1 MPTNDEIKEQ
11 IKLIQETNKNL
22 NKQVDVYTKIEGVSR
37 ETRRGIEDTLQE
49 TKAMIDQLE
58 KTASKGS
65 PAQKEQLRLLKE
77 QREELEKVNAEL
89 VSQYTMGGRIK
100 GTFAE
105 QRTLSLDFVKTQAAV
120 FNYSEKIAHEYRDI
134 ARDVGLTREQ
144 AHGVGV
150 AFRAALPEVL
160 AMGGEMGDITTLY
173 EKFSEQSGR
182 LRFFNEQ
189 DIITM
194 DSLARATK
202 MMPSEVASIAET
214 FDLMGQSVE
223 TMNASLVDVYDAS
236 QKAGLNSTKVIKT
249 LQTNIKQMSS
259 FSFVN
264 GVRGM
269 TEMARQAVKMR
280 LEVSDVLSMADKFY
294 QPEAAIEA
302 AANLQMLGGDIAEA
316 FGDPFET
323 MYLARNKPEELAK
336 KLQEMTENMLQ
347 FNEKSGE
354 FELPAEARM
363 QLKSAGEQLGIN
375 VDKMTELARQSS
387 KINKIKMEIDGNA
400 FDEEVREG
408 IAGMA
413 KMKDGKFVVD
423 FSSPSGEKME
433 IDINNTEQL
442 REAVDQGLLDTQK
455 SDTDLFR
462 DIAMN
467 TQTMSE
473 RMESMGEATRA
484 TAVQATDF
492 HQIYEEAMGP
502 TLEAM
507 EKQTQK
513 TVSQI
518 MSTYNPNVEANKAMA
533 DLKSWAQ
540 GLVGVDPNTI
550 QIMMPGPINL
560 PGGSGGGGGSGPNIP
575 GGGPTPSQVQALS
588 NLSYNGNLNVNVNVI
603 APANSA
609 IDRAFLTQT
618 VETILQ
624 QHLSNGLELV
634 TDGTN
639 INVVLDKTNA
649 VAMS

>member
-1 MPTNDEIKEQ
+1 MPTNDEIKKQ
-11 IKLIQETNKNL
+11 IELVNEL
-22 NKQVDVYTKIEGVSR
+22 NKSLNQQTNVYTKIEGESK
-37 ETRRGIEDTLQE
+37 ETRRGIEETLQA
-49 TKAMIDQLE
+49 TKAMIDELQ
-58 KTASKGS
+58 KTATS
-65 PAQKEQLRLLKE
+65 PAQKEQLKNLKE
-77 QREELEKVNAEL
+77 LRDVLAESNKEL
-89 VSQYTMGGRIK
+89 VQQFTMYGRIK

-105 QRTLSLDFVKTQAAV
+105 QRQLSLDFVQTQAAV

-134 ARDVGLTREQ
+134 ARDIGLTREQ

-214 FDLMGQSVE
+214 FDLMGHGVE
-223 TMNASLVDVYDAS
+223 SMNETLVDVYDAS

-249 LQTNIKQMSS
+249 LQSNIKQMSS

-280 LEVSDVLSMADKFY
+280 LDVSDVLSMADKFY

-302 AANLQMLGGDIAEA
+302 AANLQMLGGDIAKA

-336 KLQEMTENMLQ
+336 KLQDMTENMLQ
-347 FNEKSGE
+347 FNAESGE

-363 QLKSAGEQLGIN
+363 QLKAAGDQLGIN
-375 VDKMTELARQSS
+375 VDKMTEMARQSS
-387 KINKIKMEIDGNA
+387 KIGKVKMEIDGNA
-400 FDEEVREG
+400 FDDEVREG

-413 KMKDGKFVVD
+413 KMKDGKWVVD

-442 REAVDQGLLDTQK
+442 RDAVDQGLLDTQK

-462 DIAMN
+462 DISMN

-473 RMESMGEATRA
+473 RMVSMGESTRA

-492 HQIYEEAMGP
+492 HQIYEKAMGP

-518 MSTYNPNVEANKAMA
+518 MSTYNPNVKANEAMS
-533 DLKSWAQ
+533 DLKGWAQ
-540 GLVGVDPNTI
+540 GLIGVDPNTI
-550 QIMMPGPINL
+550 QIMMPGPINMPGGAGGGGPSGPNL
-560 PGGSGGGGGSGPNIP
+560 PGGN
-575 GGGPTPSQVQALS
+575 PTPAQIQAMNNHVS
-588 NLSYNGNLNVNVNVI
+588 NYTGTMSVNVNVTGD
-603 APANSA
+603 ANSA
-609 IDRAFLTQT
+609 IDKVFLTN
-618 VETILQ
+618 TIANVVRKQ
-624 QHLSNGLELV
+624 ISNGLEVV
-634 TDGTN
+634 TNGTN
-639 INVVLDKTNA
+639 IEVVLKP
-649 VAMS
+649 

>member
-1 MPTNDEIKEQ
+1 MGTNDELKEQ
-11 IKLIQETNKNL
+11 IKLNKELLKDL
-22 NKQVDVYTKIEGVSR
+22 NRQTGFYNEIKGASR
-37 ETRRGIEDTLQE
+37 ETRRAIEEQL
-49 TKAMIDQLE
+49 KATQALIDELE
-58 KTASKGS
+58 KIPAGTMTA
-65 PAQKEQLRLLKE
+65 EQEESLKLLKE
-77 QREELEKVNAEL
+77 QREQQKDLNREYRKTFTIA
-89 VSQYTMGGRIK
+89 GRIT
-100 GTFAE
+100 GEFAT
-105 QRTLSLDFVKTQAAV
+105 QRQLSLEFVQTQAAI

-134 ARDVGLTREQ
+134 ARDIGLTRDQ

-160 AMGGEMGDITTLY
+160 AMGGEMTDITNLY
-173 EKFSEQSGR
+173 TSFSQQSGR
-182 LRFFNEQ
+182 LRFFNEE

-194 DSLARATK
+194 DALSRATK
-202 MMPSEVASIAET
+202 MMPSEVAGIAET
-214 FDLMGQSVE
+214 FDLMGVGVE
-223 TMNASLVDVYDAS
+223 SMNETLVDVYDAS

-249 LQTNIKQMSS
+249 LQSNIKQMSS

-280 LEVSDVLSMADKFY
+280 IDVSDVLSMADKFY

-302 AANLQMLGGDIAEA
+302 AANLQMLGGDIAQA

-336 KLQEMTENMLQ
+336 KLQDMTENMLQ
-347 FNEKSGE
+347 FNEESGE

-375 VDKMTELARQSS
+375 VDKMTEMARQSS
-387 KINKIKMEIDGNA
+387 KIGKIKMEIDGNA
-400 FDEEVREG
+400 FDDEVREG

-413 KMKDGKFVVD
+413 KMKDGKWVVD

-473 RMESMGEATRA
+473 RMTSMGEATRA

-492 HQIYEEAMGP
+492 HQLYEEAMGP
-502 TLEAM
+502 TIEAM
-507 EKQTQK
+507 EKSTMR
-513 TVSQI
+513 TVSA
-518 MSTYNPNVEANKAMA
+518 MMANNNPNVTANKGLAE
-533 DLKSWAQ
+533 LQKWAQ
-540 GLVGVDPNTI
+540 GLSVMDPNNLN
-550 QIMMPGPINL
+550 INL
-560 PGGSGGGGGSGPNIP
+560 ITGGSLNIP
-575 GGGPTPSQVQALS
+575 GAPPGSSPLNTGGGVTPASIAAANS
-588 NLSYNGNLNVNVNVI
+588 NVSYNGNLNVSVNVN

-609 IDRAFLTQT
+609 IDKAFLTQT
-618 VETILQ
+618 VATMLEKQ
-624 QHLSNGLELV
+624 LSNGLEVV

-639 INVVLDKTNA
+639 INVVLKNP
-649 VAMS
+649 

>member
-1 MPTNDEIKEQ
+1 MK
-11 IKLIQETNKNL
+11 
-22 NKQVDVYTKIEGVSR
+22 S
-37 ETRRGIEDTLQE
+37 
-49 TKAMIDQLE
+49 
-58 KTASKGS
+58 
-65 PAQKEQLRLLKE
+65 
-77 QREELEKVNAEL
+77 
-89 VSQYTMGGRIK
+89 
-100 GTFAE
+100 
-105 QRTLSLDFVKTQAAV
+105 
-120 FNYSEKIAHEYRDI
+120 
-134 ARDVGLTREQ
+134 
-144 AHGVGV
+144 
-150 AFRAALPEVL
+150 
-160 AMGGEMGDITTLY
+160 
-173 EKFSEQSGR
+173 FSEQSGR

-214 FDLMGQSVE
+214 FDLMGHGVE
-223 TMNASLVDVYDAS
+223 SMNETLVDVYDAS

-249 LQTNIKQMSS
+249 LQSNIKQMSS

-280 LEVSDVLSMADKFY
+280 LDVSDVLSMADKFY

-302 AANLQMLGGDIAEA
+302 AANLQMLGGDIAKA

-336 KLQEMTENMLQ
+336 KLQDMTENMLQ
-347 FNEKSGE
+347 FNAESGE

-363 QLKSAGEQLGIN
+363 QLKAAGDQLGIN
-375 VDKMTELARQSS
+375 VDKMTEMARQSS
-387 KINKIKMEIDGNA
+387 KIGKVKMEIDGNA
-400 FDEEVREG
+400 FDDEVREG

-413 KMKDGKFVVD
+413 KMKDGKWVVD

-442 REAVDQGLLDTQK
+442 RDAVDQGLLDTQK
-455 SDTDLFR
+455 SDSDLFR
-462 DIAMN
+462 DISMN

-473 RMESMGEATRA
+473 RMVSMGESTRA

-492 HQIYEEAMGP
+492 HQIYEKAMDP

-518 MSTYNPNVEANKAMA
+518 MSTYNPNVTANEAMS
-533 DLKSWAQ
+533 DLKGWAQ
-540 GLVGVDPNTI
+540 GLIGVDPNTI
-550 QIMMPGPINL
+550 QIMMPGPINM
-560 PGGSGGGGGSGPNIP
+560 PGGAGGGTPGPNIP
-575 GGGPTPSQVQALS
+575 GGNPTPAQIQAMNNHVS
-588 NLSYNGNLNVNVNVI
+588 NYTGTMSVNVNVTGD
-603 APANSA
+603 ANSA
-609 IDRAFLTQT
+609 IDKVFLTN
-618 VETILQ
+618 TIASVVQ
-624 QHLSNGLELV
+624 KQISNGLEVV

-639 INVVLDKTNA
+639 IEVVLKE
-649 VAMS
+649 